1 MGFYNIINSF
11 FKNIFA
17 TFKIIRKLLFM
28 IIFVVIIVFLL
39 ENTCFASSS
48 IDISLEQGGIDVEGN
63 LVNMSNRVRSGFV
76 KLPAGDYTLGVEG
89 NLECYIFYYSLAGE
103 FKGTLKPWTTA
114 PIDFTLSS
122 DHLIRFVVRRSDGI
136 NITPSDVSASIL
148 RWGSDLGD
156 LSGSI
161 DKNFADLGSTI
172 TDSNINLDNNLP
184 TIQIQDITQSFFG
197 EIFEKIK
204 NAFTEE
210 NEHAAVTFTI
220 PFVDKSFT
228 LSLDNVYGNFD
239 LSIVRSIVT
248 PFWYFIVS
256 LYIVKDIAKQ
266 LNKLKS
272 GNIDNVAN
280 ENVKEDLL

>member
-1 MGFYNIINSF
+1 MGFYNILSLL
-11 FKNIFA
+11 FKNICG
-17 TFKIIRKLLFM
+17 TLKSIRKLLFM
-28 IIFVVIIVFLL
+28 VIFVALIIILL
-39 ENTCFASSS
+39 ENTCFASTS
-48 IDISLEQGGIDVEGN
+48 IDISLEQGAIDVSGN
-63 LVNMSNRVRSGFV
+63 LLDMSNRVRSGFV

-89 NLECYIFYYSLAGE
+89 NLECYIFYYSLAGD

-122 DHLIRFVVRRSDGI
+122 DYLIRFVVRRSDGA

-184 TIQIQDITQSFFG
+184 TIQIQDITQVGFG
-197 EIFEKIK
+197 ELFTKIRD
-204 NAFTEE
+204 AFTKDDIG
-210 NEHAAVTFTI
+210 AYITFTL
-220 PFVDKSFT
+220 PFVNKTFT
-228 LSLDNVYGNFD
+228 LSFYNIYGNFN
-239 LSIVRSIVT
+239 LTVVKQIVT
-248 PFWYFIVS
+248 PFWYFVVS